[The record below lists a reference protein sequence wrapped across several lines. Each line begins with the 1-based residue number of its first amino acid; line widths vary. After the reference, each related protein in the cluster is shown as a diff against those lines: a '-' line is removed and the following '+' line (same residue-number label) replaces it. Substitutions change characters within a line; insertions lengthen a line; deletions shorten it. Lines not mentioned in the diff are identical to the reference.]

1 MTCKE
6 KILSIISG
14 ETGYDIDVDDWR
26 KLVAIAYY
34 MGIETATKNVSD
46 RYSNLIKEQRKRANS
61 CRYHNMANEIIG
73 RTEYIYDPNY
83 SGEFTAEFGN
93 DNTVL

>member
-6 KILSIISG
+6 KILSIIKG
-14 ETGYDIDVDDWR
+14 DTGYDMDVDDFR

-46 RYSNLIKEQRKRANS
+46 RYNKHIAKQHERADA
-61 CRYHNMANEIIG
+61 CRYYKMAKGIVGPE
-73 RTEYIYDPNY
+73 TYLYDPNY
-83 SGEFTAEFGN
+83 RAEMTEMFGN
-93 DNTVL
+93 DTTSL